1 MPGATENTQERTADL
16 SIEAN
21 NAAETYLRYL
31 QDEIQRLK
39 DEKDRDRWILE
50 LVEQNELLE
59 KEIQRLAEQM
69 KKLSPEKE
77 QETEK

>member
-1 MPGATENTQERTADL
+1 MPGAIESTQERTADL

-21 NAAETYLRYL
+21 KAAETYLRYL

-39 DEKDRDRWILE
+39 DEEDRDWWILE
-50 LVEQNELLE
+50 LVEQNESLE
-59 KEIQRLAEQM
+59 NEIQRLTEEI
-69 KKLSPEKE
+69 KKLGAEKE

>member
-1 MPGATENTQERTADL
+1 MPGATGNTKERTADP
-16 SIEAN
+16 SIEVN
-21 NAAETYLRYL
+21 KAAETYLRFL

-39 DEKDRDRWILE
+39 DEEDRDRWILE

-59 KEIQRLAEQM
+59 KEIQRLAEQI